1 MLSKLNAYRKNV
13 TQSVSKKV
21 QRQQTNFEPEKLVFE
36 VTSDIRVIR
45 QIQKFR
51 AEVFGAEFG
60 IQFEDNIDQDLFDL
74 ECEHAIVK
82 VAHNNKI
89 VAYTRFYKLQEG
101 QYHRCY
107 SEHEFGIQ
115 HLLEGKKNIVE
126 VGRTC
131 VHPDYRSG
139 KALSKLWMG
148 LMPQVLGRLNAKYVI
163 GCVSVSLAKSELRA
177 LKTHILMQQ
186 LDANKTLNVTS
197 KNQFRPQRQLDT
209 TLSYQDLPSLFR
221 NYLSMRAKF
230 GKDAY
235 FDEHFNCLDY
245 FSMLEVNPI
254 AKAFITNLSVLKRK

>member
-13 TQSVSKKV
+13 TKKV
-21 QRQQTNFEPEKLVFE
+21 QRQHTHFEPEKLVFE
-36 VTSDIRVIR
+36 ITSDIRVIR

-82 VAHNNKI
+82 VAHSDKI
-89 VAYTRFYKLQEG
+89 VAYTRFYKLPEG

-107 SEHEFGIQ
+107 SEQEFNIQ
-115 HLLEGKKNIVE
+115 HILEGKKNIVE

-139 KALSKLWMG
+139 KALSKLWFG
-148 LMPQVLGRLNAKYVI
+148 LMPYVLGRLNAKHVI
-163 GCVSVSLAKSELRA
+163 GCVSVSLTKSELRA

-186 LDANKTLNVTS
+186 LDANKTINVTS
-197 KNQFRPQRQLDT
+197 KNQFHPQRQLDT
-209 TLSYQDLPSLFR
+209 VISEQDLPSLFR

-230 GKDAY
+230 GKDPY
-235 FDEHFNCLDY
+235 FDSKFNCLDY
-245 FSMLEVNPI
+245 FAILDVNPI
-254 AKAFITNLSVLKRK
+254 AKAFITNLSALKRR